1 METYTDYL
9 DEFNDKV
16 NNTDNKR
23 EIQQTRLDIHE
34 SKEKIKKAIKLH
46 KEENKQGYI
55 NEAVDEYKNVLLDL
69 ITKYNTL
76 QYNYYTMEVQN
87 KKDTDDNNKNQKFIY
102 TLCKKKYTTKDI
114 EITIDASYKIISN
127 KK

>member
-1 METYTDYL
+1 ME
-9 DEFNDKV
+9 
-16 NNTDNKR
+16 
-23 EIQQTRLDIHE
+23 I
-34 SKEKIKKAIKLH
+34 
-46 KEENKQGYI
+46 
-55 NEAVDEYKNVLLDL
+55 
-69 ITKYNTL
+69 
-76 QYNYYTMEVQN
+76 QN